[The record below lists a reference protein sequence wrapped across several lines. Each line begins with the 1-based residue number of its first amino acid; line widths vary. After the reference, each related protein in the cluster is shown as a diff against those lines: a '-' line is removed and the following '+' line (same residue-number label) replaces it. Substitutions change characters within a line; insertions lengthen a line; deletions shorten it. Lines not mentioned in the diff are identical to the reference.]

1 MEREEEEGPR
11 EATASAKGRQGL
23 GERAGGAA
31 PSSWHT
37 DQGWG
42 KAWKPPLPT
51 LHGADEGTFSNSLWP
66 LKGLGSRHGPSFTLE
81 ATLRTHPG
89 MTKKVADSVQLQ
101 SLKLPEPAILAL

>member
-1 MEREEEEGPR
+1 MKLQLLPKAG
-11 EATASAKGRQGL
+11 KGSESQQVEQLRP
-23 GERAGGAA
+23 AG
-31 PSSWHT
+31 T

-51 LHGADEGTFSNSLWP
+51 LHGADEDTFSNSLWP
-66 LKGLGSRHGPSFTLE
+66 LKGLGNRHGPSFTLE

-101 SLKLPEPAILAL
+101 SLKLPESAILAL